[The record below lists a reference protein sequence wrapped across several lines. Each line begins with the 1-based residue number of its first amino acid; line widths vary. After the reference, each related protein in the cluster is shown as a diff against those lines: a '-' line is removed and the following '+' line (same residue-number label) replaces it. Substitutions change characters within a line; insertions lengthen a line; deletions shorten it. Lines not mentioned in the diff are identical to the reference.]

1 MAEKRTVSA
10 NETIG
15 MGFIGVGGR
24 GQYLLRLMLTIPGV
38 AVTALSD
45 EDPKNLEK
53 AAAMVVEAGQ
63 PVPAL
68 IGDWKTLLER
78 ADVEAVVSALPC
90 DLHAACYLDTIAAGK
105 DLYGEKPMCLTVAD
119 CDKVVAAANKAD
131 KQIVQI
137 GFQRRA
143 DPRFIE
149 PMEQIHAGELGTLVE
164 GRVAWLNS
172 WGPLYGWFG
181 KRDRSGDW
189 MVEQAVHNWDV
200 MNWANDCLPVRA
212 MGMGRAGLYA
222 DQQPDRDVHDYYT
235 ALVEYENGVIVN
247 IIHSW
252 ISPGQAGHFNRNF
265 NDEYTRLLGTD
276 AGIDFN
282 SGTFSYRRELDKPD
296 RIGHNHPGDING
308 SLLSLEAFVNS
319 VRTRSAPVATV
330 EHGRASVLTCLLV
343 REAVYRGG
351 EVTMK
356 ELTA

>member
-1 MAEKRTVSA
+1 MSHAE
-10 NETIG
+10 
-15 MGFIGVGGR
+15 
-24 GQYLLRLMLTIPGV
+24 
-38 AVTALSD
+38 
-45 EDPKNLEK
+45 
-53 AAAMVVEAGQ
+53 
-63 PVPAL
+63 
-68 IGDWKTLLER
+68 
-78 ADVEAVVSALPC
+78 C
-90 DLHAACYLDTIAAGK
+90 
-105 DLYGEKPMCLTVAD
+105 
-119 CDKVVAAANKAD
+119 
-131 KQIVQI
+131 
-137 GFQRRA
+137 A

-149 PMEQIHAGELGTLVE
+149 PMQQIHAGELGTLVE

-200 MNWANDCLPVRA
+200 MNWANNCLPVRA

-222 DQQPDRDVHDYYT
+222 DKQPDRDVHDYYT

-252 ISPGQAGHFNRNF
+252 ISPGQEGHFKSTF

-282 SGTFSYRRELDKPD
+282 SGTFSYRKELDKPD
-296 RIGHNHPGDING
+296 RIGHNHPGDITG

-319 VRTRSAPVATV
+319 VRTRSAPVGNV
-330 EHGRASVLTCLLV
+330 EHGRAAVLTCLLV

>member
-1 MAEKRTVSA
+1 
-10 NETIG
+10 
-15 MGFIGVGGR
+15 
-24 GQYLLRLMLTIPGV
+24 
-38 AVTALSD
+38 
-45 EDPKNLEK
+45 
-53 AAAMVVEAGQ
+53 
-63 PVPAL
+63 
-68 IGDWKTLLER
+68 
-78 ADVEAVVSALPC
+78 
-90 DLHAACYLDTIAAGK
+90 
-105 DLYGEKPMCLTVAD
+105 
-119 CDKVVAAANKAD
+119 
-131 KQIVQI
+131 
-137 GFQRRA
+137 
-143 DPRFIE
+143 
-149 PMEQIHAGELGTLVE
+149 
-164 GRVAWLNS
+164 
-172 WGPLYGWFG
+172 
-181 KRDRSGDW
+181 

-222 DQQPDRDVHDYYT
+222 DKQPDRDVHDYYT

-252 ISPGQAGHFNRNF
+252 ISPGQAGHFKSTF

-282 SGTFSYRRELDKPD
+282 SGTFSYRKELDKPD